1 MMLEFYK
8 MTAAESDFVVVDNR
22 DLALSPVLTRENIA
36 DICNRR
42 FGVGGEGLIVVEP
55 AEGKACARMRCY
67 NADGSDAGMNTG
79 AALCF
84 TSFVDF
90 LMDAGMKKVRFETS
104 TGMVKGVVNDDDS
117 VTIQQTA
124 PQQGPKQSGQPFIV
138 FRGEVII
145 CDE

>member
-22 DLALSPVLTRENIA
+22 DQSLSSVLTKENIA

-55 AEGKACARMRCY
+55 AQGKATARMRCY
-67 NADGSDAGMNTG
+67 QSDGTEAGWSNS
-79 AALCF
+79 AAFCF
-84 TSFVDF
+84 TAFVDF
-90 LMDAGMKKVRFETS
+90 LMDNNLRKFRFETS
-104 TGMVKGVVNDDDS
+104 NGLVRGTVNEDDS
-117 VTIQQTA
+117 VTIQQTE
-124 PQQGPKQSGQPFIV
+124 PQGPRLTGQAYIV

-145 CDE
+145 CEA